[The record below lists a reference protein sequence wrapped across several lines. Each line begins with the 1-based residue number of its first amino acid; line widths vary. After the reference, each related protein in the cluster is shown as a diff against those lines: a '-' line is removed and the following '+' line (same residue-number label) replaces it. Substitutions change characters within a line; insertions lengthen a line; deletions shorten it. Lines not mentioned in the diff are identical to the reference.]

1 MLKREPRRKPK
12 QTEEETV
19 KPKEKQSR
27 KAASQSDTT
36 TETTA
41 EPKKEFPA
49 EKDNRK
55 SDPIRRQRIDP
66 VLQINKGPS
75 KTKTKST
82 EKYLCREWRDRLYRK
97 TVKDKR
103 PTRTAPA
110 QWQTDTDRESTKT
123 VNQIPHIQRATDAT
137 NMVTTPLSQESIL
150 APLPKFSSMHNDT
163 RLGGGRQPQQRQ
175 STQDSTDNLLRI
187 RKKPAQ

>member
-1 MLKREPRRKPK
+1 MMKREPRRKPK
-12 QTEEETV
+12 QTEEETA

-41 EPKKEFPA
+41 EPKKEFPV

-75 KTKTKST
+75 KTQTKST
-82 EKYLCREWRDRLYRK
+82 EKYLWREWRDRVSRK
-97 TVKDKR
+97 TAKDER
-103 PTRTAPA
+103 PTRTPPT
-110 QWQTDTDRESTKT
+110 QCQTETDRESTKT
-123 VNQIPHIQRATDAT
+123 VNQLPHIQRATDSKNGEISVHRGAVGKRCRNVSVKKT
-137 NMVTTPLSQESIL
+137 FE
-150 APLPKFSSMHNDT
+150 F
-163 RLGGGRQPQQRQ
+163 LG
-175 STQDSTDNLLRI
+175 
-187 RKKPAQ
+187 